1 MCIWGVGN
9 DAKFQGL
16 PLLGVQAAQCV
27 RLDAKGSLR
36 PGMGGMVTGEKPVT
50 GFRIRVGEGFS
61 TR

>member
-9 DAKFQGL
+9 GEKFQGL
-16 PLLGVQAAQCV
+16 PLLGIQAAQCV

-36 PGMGGMVTGEKPVT
+36 PRRGGMVTGEKPVP
-50 GFRIRVGEGFS
+50 GFQIRVGEGFS